1 MTREPNLP
9 DLGGGPAFEHTLL
22 ARAFHLLLDDHR
34 PVSAARLAQALAC
47 DSDRVEQ
54 ALASLDRQGRLRRDP
69 AGAVSGSHGLSLT
82 PTAHELLLEHPAGRG
97 GSTGP
102 GVPGMRSASWPPWTP
117 AGGSARPAPPQAR
130 RSSSTSTTAT
140 LATPSRGWWCSSPT
154 PTAAPLPMAPTTIRT
169 AAARGR

>member
-69 AGAVSGSHGLSLT
+69 AGAVGGS
-82 PTAHELLLEHPAGRG
+82 